1 MDKIYIE
8 HQVKF
13 TDIQRA
19 MAQYDLN
26 NDEDIKRLNEQNI
39 NTRNAMV
46 KQN

>member
-19 MAQYDLN
+19 MVQYDLDK
-26 NDEDIKRLNEQNI
+26 DEDVKRLNEQNMNI
-39 NTRNAMV
+39 RNAMV
-46 KQN
+46 K